1 MSNFIYAIG
10 LLGVVLS
17 IFLLASVPPVSR
29 DALTHHLYIP
39 KLYIQHGGIY
49 EIPALKFSYYP
60 MNIDLLYMIPLYFKN
75 DIAPKFIHFAFALAT
90 GFLMYQYLSRRIHQA
105 YALLGSLLFLSLPV
119 IIRLSSTVYVDLGL
133 VFFLFASQLYIYRW
147 IESGFRI
154 KYLIISAV
162 FCGLGLGTKYN
173 GLIGLFLLSLFIPFV
188 YSRYHPSNESYG
200 GRSIFYG
207 AVFTLIA
214 LLVFSPW
221 MIRNVFWTGNPVY
234 PLYNRVF
241 NSAETESVGKMSE
254 TVIEKRSQMSHIEI
268 RRQIYGE
275 SWWDIALIPIRVFFG
290 GRDDSPAHF
299 DGKTNPFLLLLPIF
313 ALFGIRNRSK
323 QVKTE
328 IMLMFFF
335 STLFFLFAFVQHH
348 IRIRY
353 FAPILPTLVV
363 LAIFGLDNLNKT
375 LHRQEWRLSKGIVT
389 SIFIAIVA
397 VMLGLNAQYLI
408 SRFKRDQPLGY
419 ITEKVSRDEYIQLY
433 RPDYAVFQ
441 YANRH
446 LTADSKILGLYMGGR
461 GYYSDIDISF
471 DLKILQQFAAK
482 SKSPADILRKLQNR
496 HFTHLLVNYN
506 LFNYWVQRYDLN
518 ERIMLKEFFDKCVAK
533 EFSKEGFGLLRL
545 ISPEKRS

>member
-1 MSNFIYAIG
+1 MTTPFKNRIELSNFIYALG
-10 LLGVVLS
+10 LLGIVLS
-17 IFLLASVPPVSR
+17 ISLLASVPPVSR

-49 EIPALKFSYYP
+49 EIPSLKFSYYP
-60 MNIDLLYMIPLYFKN
+60 MNLDLLYMIPLYFKN

-90 GFLMYQYLSRRIHQA
+90 VFLIYQYLSRRIHQT
-105 YALLGSLLFLSLPV
+105 YALLGSLLFLSIPV

-173 GLIGLFLLSLFIPFV
+173 GLIGLFLLGLFIPFV
-188 YSRYHPSNESYG
+188 YSRYHSSKESYD

-241 NSAETESVGKMSE
+241 NAAETKSVEAMNE

-275 SWWDIALIPIRVFFG
+275 NWWEIALIPIRVFFG

-299 DGKTNPFLLLLPIF
+299 DGRTNPFLLLLPIF

-335 STLFFLFAFVQHH
+335 SILFFLFAFVQYH

-353 FAPILPTLVV
+353 FAPS
-363 LAIFGLDNLNKT
+363 F
-375 LHRQEWRLSKGIVT
+375 
-389 SIFIAIVA
+389 
-397 VMLGLNAQYLI
+397 
-408 SRFKRDQPLGY
+408 QP
-419 ITEKVSRDEYIQLY
+419 
-433 RPDYAVFQ
+433 
-441 YANRH
+441 
-446 LTADSKILGLYMGGR
+446 
-461 GYYSDIDISF
+461 
-471 DLKILQQFAAK
+471 
-482 SKSPADILRKLQNR
+482 
-496 HFTHLLVNYN
+496 
-506 LFNYWVQRYDLN
+506 
-518 ERIMLKEFFDKCVAK
+518 
-533 EFSKEGFGLLRL
+533 
-545 ISPEKRS
+545 